1 MGELDTV
8 LRDAASRGMS
18 LQRAVLVDVNEMKL
32 VAEALGCFSEV
43 FAFSRSQV
51 MMNALLR
58 MTRQRRQPAPLIPER
73 PEAGRRRRSGGVRRT
88 GQPLRLRPMQGEI
101 RALRQGRPG
110 FAGQVRGARRAACS

>member
-1 MGELDTV
+1 MGDLDTV

-32 VAEALGCFSEV
+32 VAEALGGFSEV

-58 MTRQRRQPAPLIPER
+58 MTRQRRQPAPLIPE
-73 PEAGRRRRSGGVRRT
+73 
-88 GQPLRLRPMQGEI
+88 
-101 RALRQGRPG
+101 
-110 FAGQVRGARRAACS
+110 

>member
-32 VAEALGCFSEV
+32 VAEALGGFSEV

-51 MMNALLR
+51 MMSALLR
-58 MTRQRRQPAPLIPER
+58 MTRQRRQPAPLIPE
-73 PEAGRRRRSGGVRRT
+73 
-88 GQPLRLRPMQGEI
+88 
-101 RALRQGRPG
+101 
-110 FAGQVRGARRAACS
+110 